1 MVKTR
6 SNTLQPLH
14 TRPLQSF
21 KVIEDMT
28 ITLHQDI
35 QRQYQYCMVMYGNTE
50 VLDQAI
56 RSSMEEMYDAVRD
69 YESKISYLV
78 CGEGEMNI
86 WAGSGNRVMRA
97 ALWNKVEKVRAQP
110 SIPHAVYNSV
120 VAQIREELVWCE
132 ECSVAE
138 LKTSGVPFDSTPSR
152 RSLAKELDED
162 DRELVESWCGEE
174 RLKNGG
180 EAEVG
185 YWIASEK
192 TRGSNTKTSER
203 NSEITP
209 SPEPVE
215 DEGGVLLANEY
226 GCYIDSHGRC
236 CCPRPPI
243 VYL

>member
-1 MVKTR
+1 
-6 SNTLQPLH
+6 
-14 TRPLQSF
+14 
-21 KVIEDMT
+21 
-28 ITLHQDI
+28 
-35 QRQYQYCMVMYGNTE
+35 MVMYGNTE

-78 CGEGEMNI
+78 RGEGEMNI

-97 ALWNKVEKVRAQP
+97 ALWNNVEKVGAQP
-110 SIPHAVYNSV
+110 SIPHAVYKGV
-120 VAQIREELVWCE
+120 VVQIREELIWCE

-138 LKTSGVPFDSTPSR
+138 LETSGVPFDSMPSH
-152 RSLAKELDED
+152 RSLAKEIDED

-174 RLKNGG
+174 RLTNGG
-180 EAEVG
+180 GAEVG

-192 TRGSNTKTSER
+192 TRGSSTETSKR
-203 NSEITP
+203 NVETTP

-215 DEGGVLLANEY
+215 DEGGVLLPNEY